1 MKPCGDMPG
10 SWCRVGE
17 RRHANR
23 NNPERSL
30 RASPLPGLRTL
41 CKQSVCRLL
50 TAITGEKVKF
60 PVHSGYTTWPR
71 LPAIGT
77 PQFAGHYLWCP
88 LHGWLMT
95 QQPRVRPPERL
106 TERLTPREENNPSL
120 QSLDPRGFLL
130 PSSPP
135 VFWHSPRCAQSQRH
149 SGDDRCTP
157 RRKAACSR
165 RPSSLQTGLHSHLL
179 SGFPA
184 SCTTRVLPASNW
196 RCFSVKLGLWMITV
210 VSYNSLTSVFFFS
223 I

>member
-1 MKPCGDMPG
+1 MPG
-10 SWCRVGE
+10 SGRGGGAGGAVGE

-50 TAITGEKVKF
+50 TAVTGERVKF
-60 PVHSGYTTWPR
+60 LVHSAYTTWPR

-77 PQFAGHYLWCP
+77 PQFAGYYLLWCP

-95 QQPRVRPPERL
+95 QWPSLRPSERL
-106 TERLTPREENNPSL
+106 TERITPREEHNPSL
-120 QSLDPRGFLL
+120 QFLDLRGSLL

-135 VFWHSPRCAQSQRH
+135 VFWRGPRCAHSQRH

-165 RPSSLQTGLHSHLL
+165 RPQLFNRQGCTATHSLDFQL
-179 SGFPA
+179 
-184 SCTTRVLPASNW
+184 RVLPGYFPPPAGDAFPLS
-196 RCFSVKLGLWMITV
+196 
-210 VSYNSLTSVFFFS
+210 
-223 I
+223 